1 MAIDAATRR
10 MIPNP
15 TANSANIV
23 EFPPPN
29 HAGAAADRALPAAT
43 GHPYVTIAIPT
54 YNRAALLKGCIVSAL
69 AQTYPHFEVL
79 VSNNASPDDTA
90 RILGEFSDPRL
101 RVITQ
106 ETNIGLLP
114 NWNACV
120 ANARGDYIILVSD
133 DDRIMPS
140 LLERCVALIE
150 QQPQLPV
157 VITLSNLHAAS
168 LGQTRPPR
176 ASRTLDTGVWDGATI
191 LNAFLTDQI
200 TVNVCGVMMN
210 IDLLRERGG
219 IPLDLPHTAD
229 VAAWAPL
236 LLLGKAGLVN
246 EACATYTYHDDSET
260 ARLGVEQLLEDG
272 RKVADLIAHTAESC
286 VQDMQLRKT
295 IQLQARRCFARRGLI
310 TLTDFRKGGA
320 SIAEMASVAW
330 QFRRDF
336 RGVSLQAILRF
347 VAVALCP
354 PLLAARLRRLRRG
367 TAEQLA

>member
-1 MAIDAATRR
+1 MTH
-10 MIPNP
+10 
-15 TANSANIV
+15 SANIT
-23 EFPPPN
+23 ECLPSN
-29 HAGAAADRALPAAT
+29 HANAMASRMPSAT
-43 GHPYVTIAIPT
+43 TSHPYVTIAIPT
-54 YNRAALLKGCIVSAL
+54 YNRAALLKGCIASAL

-90 RILGEFSDPRL
+90 QTLDEFSDPRL

-114 NWNACV
+114 NWNACL
-120 ANARGDYIILVSD
+120 ANARGEYIILVSD

-140 LLERCVALIE
+140 LLERCVALID
-150 QQPQLPV
+150 QYPQLPI

-168 LGQTRPPR
+168 LGQTRQPR
-176 ASRTLDTGVWDGATI
+176 VSRTLDTGIRDGTTI

-200 TVNVCGVMMN
+200 TVNVCGVVMRTA
-210 IDLLRERGG
+210 LLRERGG

-236 LLLGKAGLVN
+236 LLLGKAGLIN

-260 ARLGVEQLLEDG
+260 ARLGVEQLLHDG
-272 RKVADLIAHTAESC
+272 RKVADLIAQTAESS
-286 VQDMQLRKT
+286 VQDTQLRKT

-320 SIAEMASVAW
+320 SIVEMSSVAW
-330 QFRRDF
+330 QFRRDLH
-336 RGVSLQAILRF
+336 GVSLQAVLRF

-354 PLLAARLRRLRRG
+354 PLLAARLRRLRRSPP
-367 TAEQLA
+367 EQLA

>member
-1 MAIDAATRR
+1 MTQ
-10 MIPNP
+10 
-15 TANSANIV
+15 SANIT
-23 EFPPPN
+23 ERPPSN
-29 HAGAAADRALPAAT
+29 HASAAVSRAPPAT
-43 GHPYVTIAIPT
+43 SRPYVTIAIPT
-54 YNRAALLKGCIVSAL
+54 YNRAALLKGCIASAL
-69 AQTYPHFEVL
+69 AQTYPHFEIL

-90 RILGEFSDPRL
+90 RTLVEFSDPRL

-150 QQPQLPV
+150 QQPQLPII
-157 VITLSNLHAAS
+157 ITLSNLHAAS

-176 ASRTLDTGVWDGATI
+176 VSRTLDTGVWDGAAI

-200 TVNVCGVMMN
+200 TVNVCGVMMRTAV
-210 IDLLRERGG
+210 LRERGG

-260 ARLGVEQLLEDG
+260 ARLGVEQLLRDG
-272 RKVADLIAHTAESC
+272 HKVADLIAHTAESC
-286 VQDMQLRKT
+286 VQDAQLRKT

-310 TLTDFRKGGA
+310 ILTDFRKGGA
-320 SIAEMASVAW
+320 SIAEMSSVAW
-330 QFRRDF
+330 RFRRDLH
-336 RGVSLQAILRF
+336 GVSLQAILRF
-347 VAVALCP
+347 VAVAACP
-354 PLLAARLRRLRRG
+354 PFLAARLCRLRRS
-367 TAEQLA
+367 TREQLA

>member
-1 MAIDAATRR
+1 MTH
-10 MIPNP
+10 
-15 TANSANIV
+15 SANIT
-23 EFPPPN
+23 ECLPAN
-29 HAGAAADRALPAAT
+29 HANAMASRMPSAT
-43 GHPYVTIAIPT
+43 TSHPYVTIAIPT
-54 YNRAALLKGCIVSAL
+54 YNRAALLKGCIASAL

-90 RILGEFSDPRL
+90 QTLDEFSDPRL

-114 NWNACV
+114 NWNACL
-120 ANARGDYIILVSD
+120 ANARGEYIILVSD

-140 LLERCVALIE
+140 LLDRCVALID
-150 QQPQLPV
+150 QYPQLPI

-176 ASRTLDTGVWDGATI
+176 VSRTLDTGIRDGTTI

-200 TVNVCGVMMN
+200 TVNVCGVVMRTA
-210 IDLLRERGG
+210 LLRERGG

-236 LLLGKAGLVN
+236 LLLGKAGLIN

-260 ARLGVEQLLEDG
+260 ARLGVEQLLHDG
-272 RKVADLIAHTAESC
+272 RKVADLIAQTAESS
-286 VQDMQLRKT
+286 VQDTRLRKT

-320 SIAEMASVAW
+320 SIVEMSSVAW
-330 QFRRDF
+330 QFRRDLH
-336 RGVSLQAILRF
+336 GVSLQAVLRF

-354 PLLAARLRRLRRG
+354 PLLAARLRRLRRS
-367 TAEQLA
+367 TPEQLA